1 MNEQWTVFGERLKA
15 ELERQG
21 MSYRTFSA
29 KVGLTLTTTC
39 RYAKSE
45 RIPRANEILKTAK
58 VLGVTCD
65 YLLGL
70 SDDPHLTSKSEVMTE
85 KEQRDADFWR
95 RRAEEYSDVCL
106 AITAEMTKGIKFDSI
121 RIDENGIA
129 FGKERPEII
138 HCGEC
143 RFREIHGNNGYCDH
157 ITGEEIMVRKDEYCS
172 WAERRTDGQH
182 KEDS

>member
-1 MNEQWTVFGERLKA
+1 MDKQWTVFGERLRA

-45 RIPRANEILKTAK
+45 RVPRANEILKTAK

-70 SDDPHLTSKSEVMTE
+70 SDDPHKTSKSSRMIE
-85 KEQRDADFWR
+85 KEQKWIPVSERMPEFDEGKILGCDQFGQIFIPTSIIKIEEKLYDAKDF
-95 RRAEEYSDVCL
+95 
-106 AITAEMTKGIKFDSI
+106 KFDVNEFLKGRYIVGGI
-121 RIDENGIA
+121 RMRPRIIVAWMPLPEPYKGE
-129 FGKERPEII
+129 KE
-138 HCGEC
+138 
-143 RFREIHGNNGYCDH
+143 
-157 ITGEEIMVRKDEYCS
+157 
-172 WAERRTDGQH
+172 
-182 KEDS
+182 

>member
-45 RIPRANEILKTAK
+45 RVPRANEILKTAK

-70 SDDPHLTSKSEVMTE
+70 SDDPHKTSKSEGMEE
-85 KEQRDADFWR
+85 KEQQDADFWR
-95 RRAEEYSDVCL
+95 RRAEEYSDVCF

-121 RIDENGIA
+121 RIDENGIT
-129 FGKERPEII
+129 FGKERPERKVGEWVQVPRFEGDTQPDLECPFCK
-138 HCGEC
+138 HKVGWWDMTKYCAECGADM
-143 RFREIHGNNGYCDH
+143 RG
-157 ITGEEIMVRKDEYCS
+157 KS
-172 WAERRTDGQH
+172 
-182 KEDS
+182 